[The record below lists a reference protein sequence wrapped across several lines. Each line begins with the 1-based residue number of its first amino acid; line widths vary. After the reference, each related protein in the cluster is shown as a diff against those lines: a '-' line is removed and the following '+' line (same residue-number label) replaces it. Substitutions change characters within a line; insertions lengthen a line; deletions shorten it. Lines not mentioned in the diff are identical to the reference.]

1 MFQESDLLRREYLSS
16 AVSVLTNTPKI
27 SDITQKD
34 IFRLNFSDSDEKQY
48 DEIAV
53 VKFFGLFNMLIVRG
67 CSEMWPFRHLS
78 NLVFRSC

>member
-27 SDITQKD
+27 SDITKKD

-67 CSEMWPFRHLS
+67 CSEM
-78 NLVFRSC
+78 

>member
-27 SDITQKD
+27 SDITKKD
-34 IFRLNFSDSDEKQY
+34 IFRLNLSDSDEKQY

-67 CSEMWPFRHLS
+67 CSEM
-78 NLVFRSC
+78 